1 MDVYDSGNSTWF
13 SEGYPE
19 EVSEFLLE
27 RGAIEYLS
35 YLSQEPRRFV
45 EIQDALAIGDG
56 TLNELHTRAEGLQL
70 KSTGQQKREGKIY
83 PVHSLTPMGGVVTDR
98 MQELG
103 VTQRHE
109 RLRTVRDE
117 YERAK
122 DDYVDWV
129 EGPDGLV
136 TDIQNYLEMLDS
148 D

>member
-1 MDVYDSGNSTWF
+1 
-13 SEGYPE
+13 
-19 EVSEFLLE
+19 
-27 RGAIEYLS
+27 
-35 YLSQEPRRFV
+35 
-45 EIQDALAIGDG
+45 
-56 TLNELHTRAEGLQL
+56 
-70 KSTGQQKREGKIY
+70 
-83 PVHSLTPMGGVVTDR
+83 MGEVVTER

-122 DDYVDWV
+122 DDYVDWA